1 MVIGISLLILAVVIL
16 LVAWFRWEFRNAIPE
31 DKYVPSEESKPK
43 EFSTEQFLKREKG
56 GIITEDEIRHTA
68 YLLAASDNFVKSPE
82 TYWHEA
88 EKSLKG

>member
-1 MVIGISLLILAVVIL
+1 MIGIALLVIALALLLI
-16 LVAWFRWEFRNAIPE
+16 AWLRWEFRHAIPE
-31 DKYVPSEESKPK
+31 EKLISTPTPIEEV
-43 EFSTEQFLKREKG
+43 STESFIKCEKG

-68 YLLAASDNFVKSPE
+68 YLIASADNFTKSPE